1 MKKLLFPLFFLLA
14 TLYGFSQTIVMQDGT
29 FNTCTGTFVDSGGTA
44 APYGNSEDFTIT
56 LCPDTAGMA
65 ITLDFSVFATETGG
79 DVMTIYDGPD
89 TTGTVIG
96 SFSGPTSP
104 GTVYTSP
111 STTTGCL
118 TIRFQSNAVVFG
130 AGWEA
135 AISCILPSDI
145 PLSPFINVDTTTYTV
160 QELVEDIL
168 IDSPCAES
176 SNYTSSTG
184 TDFGDVNGIGYFN
197 AEGSGFP
204 FAEGVILTT
213 GSAEEAEGPNDE
225 ILGAGGW
232 PGDADLAAILGIPL
246 GELNN
251 ASYIQFDFVPSIPEI
266 AFDFIFASEEYN
278 QNFECSFSD
287 SFAFI
292 LTNTATGVV
301 ENLAVLPG
309 TAIPI
314 QVTNIRPEV
323 PGFCAAVNE
332 IYFDTYNFLPFAD
345 ETTAPI
351 DFNGQ
356 TTVLTAMGMV
366 TPGDPYNIK
375 LVIADNQDDLY
386 DAAVFIEAGS
396 FDIDIN
402 LGDDILISDGSA
414 PCEGETIALSSGGG
428 SPGAT
433 YQWYIFNDATGVFD
447 PIPGAT
453 LPTIVIDTPG
463 LYRLEAIFA
472 SGCTVSDEVLVEFF
486 PAPVPGIPDPLTI
499 CDDDNDGFADFTLTD
514 ADAQIIDG
522 ATGVSVRY
530 YLNTADAEAGGTGT
544 ALASPYTNI
553 TNPQTVY
560 ARLENDITR
569 CFNIVELEL
578 IVYDTPVLAD
588 PIPNFVVCDDDTDG
602 FFVFD
607 LTSWDTQVTA
617 DPTDLTINYYET
629 LADADAATSPITP
642 ADAYT
647 NVSNPQTIYVRLENT
662 DGCSIVGQFDLIINP
677 LPVYTPP
684 VNYELCDYDDV
695 LDDSTEFDLST
706 VTTAMTADD
715 PLLNVSY
722 YLTLADAEAGAPA
735 LPLLYTNTTNP
746 QTIWTRIEVAATGCF
761 VIESFDLVVL
771 DTPFANPPVS
781 LKECDTD
788 TDGIDEFDL
797 TQADADIIGGQTG
810 VFVNYYFTLAEAE
823 AGDPATAL
831 PSPYTNV
838 TSPQTVYA
846 RIENAVTGCYD
857 VTELELIVILAT
869 PLPTYELCDDDVA
882 DGFTVFDLTLWDFE
896 IAADPTGLDIT
907 YHETAADAS
916 AGTPAITPA
925 DAYTNTSN
933 PQTIYVRVVNSDGC
947 VTIGLFDLEVL
958 PLPIFTPP
966 TPLGIC
972 DDAVLDGF
980 APFDLTVKDPEIT
993 GGDPTLSVTYYLTE
1007 ADADAATGA
1016 LVSPYTN
1023 TSNPQIIYAR
1033 IDDSTT
1039 GCHDTTPME
1048 LIVYAPPTAFP
1059 PTPLERCDNDA
1070 DDVALFDLTLADAD
1084 IIGGQPDVFVNYY
1097 LTLAEAEVGDPATA
1111 LVSPYANVSN
1121 PQIVFARIENS
1132 ITGCF
1137 STTELELI
1145 VLPATDIGT
1154 FDRIELCDD
1163 PIADGSTT
1171 FDLTIY
1177 DTVVV
1182 PDPTGLTITYHT
1194 TPGDAAVGA
1203 APITPADAYNNV
1215 TNPQTIYVRTE
1226 DSEECVQLGQ
1236 FDLFVI
1242 ARPLFTVPTPYA
1254 LCEDD
1259 VIDGFTEFDLTVNN
1273 LEIIDGN
1280 PFYSVQYYFSDADA
1294 EAGVDPLPPIY
1305 TNVVNPQ
1312 IIYVRVDDSSTGCYG
1327 VQPLELIVV
1336 NPDAAMTPEPLTY
1349 CDPDN
1354 DGFGEFNL
1362 EDATL
1367 EITGGDPTL
1376 TVSYHETEANAES
1389 GLLPLS
1395 SPYNNIVFGTQT
1407 IYARVET
1414 PLVEDCF
1421 VIVELQLIVL
1431 DTPQIVDPEPLLAC
1445 DDNDDGIVVFDLTVK
1460 DPEILDGLDPAD
1472 YTVEYYEDAAFTSLI
1487 APATAYTNLTNP
1499 QTVFVLVTDN
1509 TNLCTATTTLEL
1521 IVNFPPEVFPPAP
1534 LELCDVNNP
1543 GDEVEEFDLELATP
1557 EITGGDTSLIVTY
1570 HETAADADTGDNPL
1584 TSPYT
1589 NTSNPQT
1596 IYVRVEDPDTGCF
1609 VSDVVTLDL
1618 RVNPQPSPTPDPTPI
1633 EICDADN
1640 DGFVDNFILT
1650 DRDVE
1655 IINGEPDVVVSY
1667 HETLADAQADLFPL
1681 SSPYANIVAY
1691 SQIVYARVE
1700 NTLTGCFTIV
1710 ELELIVLNSP
1720 ELPLE
1725 IEDYV
1730 ICDDDDDGIAVF
1742 DLTTKDP
1749 EIYGSQDPATLDLT
1763 YHLSEADAL
1772 AGVMPIVTPA
1782 AFVNTTNPQTI
1793 WVRLFDPVTGCAS
1806 VGSFELIVSLP
1817 PVIAAPGDL
1826 DALERCDDE
1835 TADGF
1840 ASFDLTQAE
1849 DDITLGAPGL
1859 LVQYYTTEMDAQ
1871 DDTNA
1876 IDPATD
1882 YTNTVNPQT
1891 IWVRVTDGDTG
1902 CVSFTTLTIRVLPNP
1917 SPNTDPDPIAVCDE
1931 VTVGD
1936 GIEVID
1942 LTQREAEIIGGE
1954 PGVSAS
1960 YYETEADAT
1969 LGDPLLAIADP
1980 TAYSNIETPQIIWV
1994 RITNDTTGCF
2004 TLVELPIIVHPLPEA
2019 PEVSDYIIC
2028 EVATDGVATFD
2039 LNTKI
2044 PEILGGQDPTDL
2056 EITFHEVEADADA
2069 GINAIATPEAFVNV
2083 TNPQTIYVRIT
2094 NTVTGCY
2101 SATQSFNIEVRE
2113 GATATAPAA
2122 VYRICDNVGD
2132 GTDGIGE
2139 FTLST
2144 QDAEILGGQDPVI
2157 YVVSYHASDA
2167 DATTGD
2173 NALPDSYINTENPQV
2188 IWARVTNT
2196 DTGCFAITTLT
2207 LEVSPLPVISL
2218 EDSYR
2223 LCVDEFGNPIQNESG
2238 EASPPVLNTGLSD
2251 LDYTFEW
2258 FLNGNPLPETTSSI
2272 VARAGGT
2279 YTVIATET
2287 TSGLGCSAEASTTVT
2302 VSSPPTTFSAEVIT
2316 NAFADDH
2323 QIQAEASGLGV
2334 YFFQLD
2340 DGPLQESGL
2349 FTNVSPGDHIVTI
2362 VDQNGCGSVS
2372 IPVGV
2377 IDYPLFFT
2385 PNQDGY
2391 HDTWNIIGI
2400 ASNPTAQIY
2409 IYDRFGKLLKQLS
2422 PLGPGWDG
2430 TYNGNPMPSSDYWFQ
2445 VIYEEDEVEK
2455 EFRGHFT
2462 LKR

>member
-1 MKKLLFPLFFLLA
+1 MKKLVLLLFFCLS
-14 TLYGFSQTIVMQDGT
+14 YVGWSQTILMQDGT
-29 FNTCTGTFVDSGGTA
+29 FNTCIGNFTDSGGTA
-44 APYGNSEDFTIT
+44 GAYSNNEDFTIT
-56 LCPDTAGMA
+56 LCSDIPGLG
-65 ITLDFSVFATETGG
+65 IELDFTAFNLAVG
-79 DVMTIYDGPD
+79 DFMEIYDGPS
-89 TTGTVIG
+89 TASPLIGTFTGAA
-96 SFSGPTSP
+96 SP
-104 GTVYTSP
+104 GFVE
-111 STTTGCL
+111 TTDVSGCL
-118 TIRFQSNAVVFG
+118 TIRFVSDAVIFG
-130 AGWEA
+130 AGWNA
-135 AISCILPSDI
+135 NISCCQLVTANWDGSTPADVGGVIVADPLDVITFNGSGTFGVDGTGATYNWDFGDGATDTGTTVNHAYAANGIYDVTLTVTDASGCSSSNDINIQCIIGNGDLEAMMVGDVAFARGSYMEVGLAQNGVFGAPAGLAPPFFHDPRDIGNNLFGYIANPQRDGWVDYDGCYFTPGSPEEGFAIEIDGIAYNNNRASTGSPPPIFDIPGAITSAGIEADPCSGELAVINWSGQIDDIRIDRRVIVTGFGLFIQMETILTNIGATPKNDIFWMHNVDPDNNQSINGSFTTDNEIIAQADALDPIAFVCAFQDPLAASEPDADGSNVCFYASDNRSRVTFGGFANRDPSDI
-145 PLSPFINVDTTTYTV
+145 W
-160 QELVEDIL
+160 
-168 IDSPCAES
+168 
-176 SNYTSSTG
+176 
-184 TDFGDVNGIGYFN
+184 NGIGFTQT
-197 AEGSGFP
+197 EG
-204 FAEGVILTT
+204 A
-213 GSAEEAEGPNDE
+213 
-225 ILGAGGW
+225 
-232 PGDADLAAILGIPL
+232 
-246 GELNN
+246 
-251 ASYIQFDFVPSIPEI
+251 
-266 AFDFIFASEEYN
+266 
-278 QNFECSFSD
+278 
-287 SFAFI
+287 
-292 LTNTATGVV
+292 TNTA
-301 ENLAVLPG
+301 
-309 TAIPI
+309 
-314 QVTNIRPEV
+314 
-323 PGFCAAVNE
+323 
-332 IYFDTYNFLPFAD
+332 D
-345 ETTAPI
+345 
-351 DFNGQ
+351 
-356 TTVLTAMGMV
+356 
-366 TPGDPYNIK
+366 
-375 LVIADNQDDLY
+375 
-386 DAAVFIEAGS
+386 
-396 FDIDIN
+396 
-402 LGDDILISDGSA
+402 
-414 PCEGETIALSSGGG
+414 
-428 SPGAT
+428 
-433 YQWYIFNDATGVFD
+433 
-447 PIPGAT
+447 
-453 LPTIVIDTPG
+453 
-463 LYRLEAIFA
+463 EAISIAFNI
-472 SGCTVSDEVLVEFF
+472 GTLN
-486 PAPVPGIPDPLTI
+486 PGESQSFVYWYT
-499 CDDDNDGFADFTLTD
+499 FADFTGTGIVTTPSLIRFTGTNPTACGASDGFITITNLVPSTTYDVTYEDDGVPVGPLSLTSDAVGNIVIAGLDAGVYDMFALTNALGCDFMAADVVTLIDPGAPLYAVTPTQPTGCTADGTLAFSGLAASTTYDVTYTVDGVTVGPVSYTTD
-514 ADAQIIDG
+514 AAGEFIITGLDQGTYTLINVSLGGCDSFDGGTYILTYPGFAFTVTTTDPATCTPDGTLTIAGLNPSEAYDITYTVDGVVVGPVTYTTDASGNIIITGLPQGTYTDVTVEQGACSIVDPGPYTITYPPITFTVATTDLVLCDSDG
-522 ATGVSVRY
+522 ALTLSGLDPSTTYFITYTVDGVVVGPVAYTSDASGVIVVGGLDDGTYTDITVESTPCVTVDPGPYVLNDPILTPAVSVTDSTICGPGGTITITGLTAGFSY
-530 YLNTADAEAGGTGT
+530 DIGYTLDGTPIAAVAFTADATGT
-544 ALASPYTNI
+544 
-553 TNPQTVY
+553 V
-560 ARLENDITR
+560 
-569 CFNIVELEL
+569 V
-578 IVYDTPVLAD
+578 VGGVLAGTVTDVTITLNDCSEVIPGPFVINNPPD
-588 PIPNFVVCDDDTDG
+588 PVPV
-602 FFVFD
+602 
-607 LTSWDTQVTA
+607 
-617 DPTDLTINYYET
+617 DPE
-629 LADADAATSPITP
+629 P
-642 ADAYT
+642 
-647 NVSNPQTIYVRLENT
+647 YV
-662 DGCSIVGQFDLIINP
+662 
-677 LPVYTPP
+677 
-684 VNYELCDYDDV
+684 LCD
-695 LDDSTEFDLST
+695 
-706 VTTAMTADD
+706 
-715 PLLNVSY
+715 
-722 YLTLADAEAGAPA
+722 
-735 LPLLYTNTTNP
+735 
-746 QTIWTRIEVAATGCF
+746 TG
-761 VIESFDLVVL
+761 
-771 DTPFANPPVS
+771 
-781 LKECDTD
+781 
-788 TDGIDEFDL
+788 
-797 TQADADIIGGQTG
+797 
-810 VFVNYYFTLAEAE
+810 
-823 AGDPATAL
+823 
-831 PSPYTNV
+831 
-838 TSPQTVYA
+838 
-846 RIENAVTGCYD
+846 
-857 VTELELIVILAT
+857 
-869 PLPTYELCDDDVA
+869 VA
-882 DGFTVFDLTLWDFE
+882 DGFTE
-896 IAADPTGLDIT
+896 
-907 YHETAADAS
+907 
-916 AGTPAITPA
+916 
-925 DAYTNTSN
+925 
-933 PQTIYVRVVNSDGC
+933 
-947 VTIGLFDLEVL
+947 
-958 PLPIFTPP
+958 
-966 TPLGIC
+966 
-972 DDAVLDGF
+972 
-980 APFDLTVKDPEIT
+980 FDLTVKIPEIT
-993 GGDPTLSVTYYLTE
+993 AGDTDL
-1007 ADADAATGA
+1007 A
-1016 LVSPYTN
+1016 VSF
-1023 TSNPQIIYAR
+1023 
-1033 IDDSTT
+1033 
-1039 GCHDTTPME
+1039 H
-1048 LIVYAPPTAFP
+1048 
-1059 PTPLERCDNDA
+1059 
-1070 DDVALFDLTLADAD
+1070 LTLADAD
-1084 IIGGQPDVFVNYY
+1084 TGTAP
-1097 LTLAEAEVGDPATA
+1097 LPTLYT
-1111 LVSPYANVSN
+1111 
-1121 PQIVFARIENS
+1121 
-1132 ITGCF
+1132 
-1137 STTELELI
+1137 
-1145 VLPATDIGT
+1145 
-1154 FDRIELCDD
+1154 
-1163 PIADGSTT
+1163 
-1171 FDLTIY
+1171 
-1177 DTVVV
+1177 
-1182 PDPTGLTITYHT
+1182 
-1194 TPGDAAVGA
+1194 
-1203 APITPADAYNNV
+1203 NV
-1215 TNPQTIYVRTE
+1215 TNPQTIYVRVE
-1226 DSEECVQLGQ
+1226 
-1236 FDLFVI
+1236 
-1242 ARPLFTVPTPYA
+1242 
-1254 LCEDD
+1254 
-1259 VIDGFTEFDLTVNN
+1259 
-1273 LEIIDGN
+1273 
-1280 PFYSVQYYFSDADA
+1280 SV
-1294 EAGVDPLPPIY
+1294 
-1305 TNVVNPQ
+1305 T
-1312 IIYVRVDDSSTGCYG
+1312 TGCYATTTLDLE
-1327 VQPLELIVV
+1327 VLDAPTAITPTPLE
-1336 NPDAAMTPEPLTY
+1336 Y

-1354 DGFGEFNL
+1354 DGFGVFTL

-1367 EITGGDPTL
+1367 EITGGATDVIVT
-1376 TVSYHETEANAES
+1376 YHETFADATN
-1389 GLLPLS
+1389 GVLPLT

-1407 IYARVET
+1407 VYARVENAVT
-1414 PLVEDCF
+1414 TGDACF
-1421 VIVELQLIVL
+1421 NIVELVLIVL

-1640 DGFVDNFILT
+1640 DGFVDSFILT

-1840 ASFDLTQAE
+1840 ASFDLTLAE

-1871 DDTNA
+1871 DDTNV

-1917 SPNTDPDPIAVCDE
+1917 SPNTDPDPIEVCDE

-1954 PGVSAS
+1954 PGVSAT

-2039 LNTKI
+2039 LNTKL

-2207 LEVSPLPVISL
+2207 LEVSPLPVITL

-2238 EASPPVLNTGLSD
+2238 EASPPILNTGLSD

-2400 ASNPTAQIY
+2400 ASNPTAKIY
-2409 IYDRFGKLLKQLS
+2409 IFDRFGKLLKQLS

-2445 VIYEEDEVEK
+2445 VIYDEDEVEK

>member
-1 MKKLLFPLFFLLA
+1 MKKITLILLVLLGWA
-14 TLYGFSQTIVMQDGT
+14 STHAQDINIQDGT
-29 FNTCTGTFVDSGGTA
+29 FFLCTGTLYDTGGPA
-44 APYGNSEDFTIT
+44 APYSNDETIVMTLCSDTPGIGIELDFTFFST
-56 LCPDTAGMA
+56 QAGA
-65 ITLDFSVFATETGG
+65 
-79 DVMTIYDGPD
+79 DVLTIYDGPD
-89 TTGTVIG
+89 TASPVIG
-96 SFSGPTSP
+96 DFSGTAGP
-104 GTVYTSP
+104 GFVAATGAS
-111 STTTGCL
+111 GCL
-118 TIRFQSNAVVFG
+118 TLEWNSDFVINSP
-130 AGWEA
+130 GWEA
-135 AISCILPSDI
+135 NISCCQVINAVFDSSTPPAAADGTISAAVGENITFNGSAVFSMDGTGATYEWDFGDGATAFGTTVVHAYAASGAYPVTLTVTDAAGCTNNDDIDITALIGFGGADPGNLFVDAGPDVTLDCDAGGSVTLVADFQEIFETFSTDYTVSPIVYSPPFPFDGLANSIDITSDDTWSAVDTLPFDFCFFGDLEQEFQVGSNGVIRFDVDPGDASNGWAFSEDLPNNTNPTLGEANVFTPVHDIHPGINPGNEIGYEVLGTYPNRALVVSFYEVAMFSGTCNDLLATHMAVFYEFSNIIDIYIQDKPVCPTWNSGNAAVGIQNNDGDLAYVPPGRNTSD
-145 PLSPFINVDTTTYTV
+145 SPWTTTNEAWRFAPAGAPSYVFEWLDDTGAVVGISPTLTVSPTVTTTYTARV
-160 QELVEDIL
+160 TYTNTCNGEIVVLEDEVIVTVDTPFTVDLGPDMSVCDGGPIIL
-168 IDSPCAES
+168 
-176 SNYTSSTG
+176 
-184 TDFGDVNGIGYFN
+184 
-197 AEGSGFP
+197 
-204 FAEGVILTT
+204 
-213 GSAEEAEGPNDE
+213 
-225 ILGAGGW
+225 
-232 PGDADLAAILGIPL
+232 DADPGVPGVTYEWYQDGTLLP
-246 GELNN
+246 GET
-251 ASYIQFDFVPSIPEI
+251 ASTY
-266 AFDFIFASEEYN
+266 
-278 QNFECSFSD
+278 
-287 SFAFI
+287 
-292 LTNTATGVV
+292 TATTS
-301 ENLAVLPG
+301 G
-309 TAIPI
+309 TY
-314 QVTNIRPEV
+314 R
-323 PGFCAAVNE
+323 
-332 IYFDTYNFLPFAD
+332 
-345 ETTAPI
+345 
-351 DFNGQ
+351 
-356 TTVLTAMGMV
+356 
-366 TPGDPYNIK
+366 
-375 LVIADNQDDLY
+375 VIVSDGSC
-386 DAAVFIEAGS
+386 DA
-396 FDIDIN
+396 
-402 LGDDILISDGSA
+402 GDDITLIIG
-414 PCEGETIALSSGGG
+414 T
-428 SPGAT
+428 T
-433 YQWYIFNDATGVFD
+433 
-447 PIPGAT
+447 
-453 LPTIVIDTPG
+453 
-463 LYRLEAIFA
+463 
-472 SGCTVSDEVLVEFF
+472 
-486 PAPVPGIPDPLTI
+486 PVPGTPDPLEI
-499 CDDDNDGFADFTLTD
+499 CDFPFDGFAEFTLTD

-522 ATGVSVRY
+522 GTGLVVRY
-530 YLNTADAEAGGTGT
+530 YETLALADVGDPADA
-544 ALASPYTNI
+544 LISPYTN
-553 TNPQTVY
+553 TSDPQTVY
-560 ARLENDITR
+560 ARLEESASGCYAT
-569 CFNIVELEL
+569 VELVL
-578 IVYDTPVLAD
+578 DVLDGPVVND
-588 PIPNFVVCDDDTDG
+588 PIPDYVLCDDPSNDG
-602 FFVFD
+602 IALFD
-607 LTSWDTQVTA
+607 LTTMEPLISPAPAGVIFTYHETA
-617 DPTDLTINYYET
+617 
-629 LADADAATSPITP
+629 ADAAAGTAPIATP
-642 ADAYT
+642 TAY
-647 NVSNPQTIYVRLENT
+647 NNISNPQTIYVRLEST
-662 DGCSIVGQFDLIINP
+662 DGCISVGEFNLVVD
-677 LPVYTPP
+677 PVPVFVDPTP
-684 VNYELCDYDDV
+684 YILCDDGVADGF
-695 LDDSTEFDLST
+695 TEFDLT
-706 VTTAMTADD
+706 VKIPEITGGAVDLA
-715 PLLNVSY
+715 VSF
-722 YLTLADAEAGAPA
+722 YLTLADADAGAPA
-735 LPLLYTNTTNP
+735 LPTNYT
-746 QTIWTRIEVAATGCF
+746 
-761 VIESFDLVVL
+761 
-771 DTPFANPPVS
+771 
-781 LKECDTD
+781 
-788 TDGIDEFDL
+788 
-797 TQADADIIGGQTG
+797 
-810 VFVNYYFTLAEAE
+810 
-823 AGDPATAL
+823 
-831 PSPYTNV
+831 
-838 TSPQTVYA
+838 
-846 RIENAVTGCYD
+846 
-857 VTELELIVILAT
+857 
-869 PLPTYELCDDDVA
+869 
-882 DGFTVFDLTLWDFE
+882 
-896 IAADPTGLDIT
+896 
-907 YHETAADAS
+907 
-916 AGTPAITPA
+916 
-925 DAYTNTSN
+925 
-933 PQTIYVRVVNSDGC
+933 
-947 VTIGLFDLEVL
+947 
-958 PLPIFTPP
+958 
-966 TPLGIC
+966 
-972 DDAVLDGF
+972 
-980 APFDLTVKDPEIT
+980 
-993 GGDPTLSVTYYLTE
+993 
-1007 ADADAATGA
+1007 
-1016 LVSPYTN
+1016 
-1023 TSNPQIIYAR
+1023 
-1033 IDDSTT
+1033 
-1039 GCHDTTPME
+1039 
-1048 LIVYAPPTAFP
+1048 
-1059 PTPLERCDNDA
+1059 
-1070 DDVALFDLTLADAD
+1070 
-1084 IIGGQPDVFVNYY
+1084 
-1097 LTLAEAEVGDPATA
+1097 
-1111 LVSPYANVSN
+1111 
-1121 PQIVFARIENS
+1121 
-1132 ITGCF
+1132 
-1137 STTELELI
+1137 
-1145 VLPATDIGT
+1145 
-1154 FDRIELCDD
+1154 
-1163 PIADGSTT
+1163 
-1171 FDLTIY
+1171 
-1177 DTVVV
+1177 
-1182 PDPTGLTITYHT
+1182 
-1194 TPGDAAVGA
+1194 
-1203 APITPADAYNNV
+1203 NV
-1215 TNPQTIYVRTE
+1215 TNPQTIYVRVESIT
-1226 DSEECVQLGQ
+1226 
-1236 FDLFVI
+1236 
-1242 ARPLFTVPTPYA
+1242 
-1254 LCEDD
+1254 
-1259 VIDGFTEFDLTVNN
+1259 
-1273 LEIIDGN
+1273 
-1280 PFYSVQYYFSDADA
+1280 
-1294 EAGVDPLPPIY
+1294 
-1305 TNVVNPQ
+1305 
-1312 IIYVRVDDSSTGCYG
+1312 TGCYDTTTLELE
-1327 VQPLELIVV
+1327 VLDAPAAVTPTPLE
-1336 NPDAAMTPEPLTY
+1336 Y

-1354 DGFGEFNL
+1354 DGFGVFTL

-1367 EITGGDPTL
+1367 EITGGDPDVVVT
-1376 TVSYHETEANAES
+1376 YHETFADATN
-1389 GLLPLS
+1389 GVLPLT

-1407 IYARVET
+1407 VYARVANAVTTGDE
-1414 PLVEDCF
+1414 CF

-1460 DPEILDGLDPAD
+1460 APEILDGLDPAD

-1749 EIYGSQDPATLDLT
+1749 EIYGSQDPATLDLS

-1917 SPNTDPDPIAVCDE
+1917 SPNTDPDPIEVCDE

-1960 YYETEADAT
+1960 YYETEADARI
-1969 LGDPLLAIADP
+1969 GDPLLAIADP

-2056 EITFHEVEADADA
+2056 QVSFHEVEADADA

-2445 VIYEEDEVEK
+2445 VIYDEDEVEK